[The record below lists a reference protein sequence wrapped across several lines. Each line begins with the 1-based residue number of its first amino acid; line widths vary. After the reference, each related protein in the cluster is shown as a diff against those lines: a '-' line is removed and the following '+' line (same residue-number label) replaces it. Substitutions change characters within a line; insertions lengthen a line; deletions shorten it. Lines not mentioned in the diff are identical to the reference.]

1 MDEVRTGG
9 LIGQSVKRT
18 EDIRFITGRGRYTDD
33 IARPDTVYAAMVRAN
48 VAHARIR
55 SIDTAAARAA
65 AGVVAIYTGADMAT
79 DKIGGL
85 PCGWAVKNRDGSPQA
100 EPAHPALQAIAF
112 AMSVIRSPSSSPRRR
127 LRRAPR
133 PN

>member
-9 LIGQSVKRT
+9 LIGQSVKQT

-55 SIDTAAARAA
+55 SIDTAAC
-65 AGVVAIYTGADMAT
+65 AGR
-79 DKIGGL
+79 GGSGFRL
-85 PCGWAVKNRDGSPQA
+85 HRRGYGCRQDRRI
-100 EPAHPALQAIAF
+100 ALWMGGQE
-112 AMSVIRSPSSSPRRR
+112 PRRQPR
-127 LRRAPR
+127 RPSLRIR
-133 PN
+133 PCKQIVFALCR